1 MTRKVT
7 LSIILILLILGCY
20 ELLFG
25 TQETIRA
32 KVASI
37 EQLEMSSRQL
47 NTAVAQLERMSTTD
61 YEQKKSELKTTIK
74 NYKDA
79 KDEYEELIPDP
90 ISDSADAMIGMEENE
105 LKDIYDVDFLWTIVG
120 NYATEEGINLK
131 FDINKN
137 TTSASS
143 LNNTSSNYIV
153 CDLKFVITGK
163 YINLTDFI
171 YDIED
176 DDRLNFEINNFSMQ
190 KNGDDLEVTL
200 TVREIKINSDNLIE
214 STSNSMSTQP
224 VTDTQ
229 TIDSTTSSQN
239 NTISNNV
246 N

>member
-1 MTRKVT
+1 MTRKIT
-7 LSIILILLILGCY
+7 LSIVLILLIFGCY
-20 ELLFG
+20 VLLFG
-25 TQETIRA
+25 TQETLRK

-37 EQLEMSSRQL
+37 DQLEMSSRQL
-47 NTAVAQLERMSTTD
+47 NTAVAQLEKMSTTD

-79 KDEYEELIPDP
+79 KDEYEELIPDS
-90 ISDSADAMIGMEENE
+90 ISDSADAMIGIEENE

-120 NYATEEGINLK
+120 NYATEEGVDLQ
-131 FDINKN
+131 FDVNKN

-153 CDLKFVITGK
+153 CDLKFIITGK

-176 DDRLNFEINNFSMQ
+176 DDRLNFEINNFNMQ
-190 KNGDDLEVTL
+190 KNGEDLEVTL
-200 TVREIKINSDNLIE
+200 TVREVKVNADNLID
-214 STSNSMSTQP
+214 SQSSSMSTQP
-224 VTDTQ
+224 MTNTQ
-229 TIDSTTSSQN
+229 TIDSTTSSSNTTVQN
-239 NTISNNV
+239 SV